1 MDQKL
6 MIEQLASHARAIATL
21 TQDVSDEQSRWKP
34 DEDTWSIL
42 EVVNHLYDEE
52 CLDFR
57 VRLDIILHRPDVTPP
72 PINPQGWVLEK
83 RYNERELSESL
94 KNFLTER
101 EASLAWL
108 RSLTTPNWEQRVPT
122 PWGSISAGDM
132 FTAWVTHDTLHL
144 RQLVELHHAHVVR
157 LGAPYDGQYA
167 GEW

>member
-6 MIEQLASHARAIATL
+6 MIEQLSSHARAIAAL
-21 TQDVSDEQSRWKP
+21 VQDVSDEQSRWKP
-34 DEDTWSIL
+34 DEGSWSIL

-52 CLDFR
+52 RLDFR
-57 VRLDIILHRPDVTPP
+57 LRLDIILHRPTETAP
-72 PINPQGWVLEK
+72 PIDPQGWVTE
-83 RYNERELSESL
+83 RGYNQRELSESL

-108 RSLTTPNWEQRVPT
+108 RSLDSPDWEQRVPT

-144 RQLVELHHAHVVR
+144 RQLVELHYAHVVR
-157 LGAPYDGQYA
+157 LGAPYNGEYA